1 MQTVVTVAD
10 LRRQISSWRTQ
21 GERIVLVPTMGN
33 LHDGHL
39 ALVRHAA
46 RCGGKIVCTIFVNRL
61 QFDRPEDLAAYP
73 RTPREDLEAL
83 RRENTDLVFMP
94 EHDEVYAEQHRVQ
107 ERLPASPLY
116 RQLCGRFRPGFFE
129 GVAEVVS
136 RLFHMTDPDVAVF
149 GEKDYQQLVII
160 RQLVKDLGLAIQIEP
175 VATQREP
182 DGLAFSSRNAY
193 LDPQERAMAPQL
205 HAELVRVGEQ
215 IRRGQRTFALME
227 SQATERL
234 QRAGFRPDYVAVR
247 EAETLE
253 SAAHETRDMAILAAA
268 WLGKARLIDNIRVR
282 AG

>member
-10 LRRQISSWRTQ
+10 LRQQISSWKTQ

-46 RCGGKIVCTIFVNRL
+46 RCGSKIVCTIFVNRL

-73 RTPREDLEAL
+73 RTPGEDLDAL
-83 RRENTDLVFMP
+83 RGENADLVFMP

-107 ERLPASPLY
+107 ENLPASPLY
-116 RQLCGRFRPGFFE
+116 QQLCGEFRPGFFE

-136 RLFHMTDPDVAVF
+136 RLFHMADPDVAVF

-160 RQLVKDLGLAIQIEP
+160 KQLVKDQGLAIQIEP

-193 LDPQERAMAPQL
+193 MNAQERAIAPQL
-205 HAELVRVGEQ
+205 HAELVRVGERIQ
-215 IRRGQRTFALME
+215 GGQRTFALME
-227 SQATERL
+227 SQAAERL
-234 QRAGFRPDYVAVR
+234 QRAGFRPDYVAIR

-253 SAAHETRDMAILAAA
+253 SAAYEANHMVILAAA
-268 WLGKARLIDNIRVR
+268 WLGKARLIDNILVR
-282 AG
+282 TG

>member
-94 EHDEVYAEQHRVQ
+94 EHDEVYAEQHRV
-107 ERLPASPLY
+107 RKSLPATPLY

-205 HAELVRVGEQ
+205 HAELVRVGER

-282 AG
+282 TG